1 MKSLRVFFASLLLGI
16 FVPLPSFSAN
26 GTSGPQKILVAY
38 VDLDRVFN
46 EHPRMAEMRAELNRL
61 REEAQKQLDNLYEGR
76 LLNETERRELEQL
89 QKLDNPTEQQRRRR
103 EELKKLSEDREKEL
117 QALESMENLTDQQR
131 QRRAEL
137 INWLNQ
143 QNRRAMELN
152 QQLQQQI
159 AQKDNELTSQALDS
173 IIKAITAVAEEMGLD
188 MVIDKKAILYAKK
201 EQDITQQVLA
211 KLGAP
216 PSPNTNPAQGT
227 SGGNPAGAN
236 VNKSS
241 PNRSASSPK
250 K

>member
-1 MKSLRVFFASLLLGI
+1 MKFLGVFFALLLGVS
-16 FVPLPSFSAN
+16 VPLPSFSAN
-26 GTSGPQKILVAY
+26 GASGPQKILVAY
-38 VDLDRVFN
+38 VDLDRIFN
-46 EHPRMAEMRAELNRL
+46 EHPQMPAMRAELNRL

-117 QALESMENLTDQQR
+117 QSLESMENLSDQQR

-159 AQKDNELTSQALDS
+159 AQKDNELTNQALAS
-173 IIKAITAVAEEMGLD
+173 IVKAITAVAEEMGLE
-188 MVIDKKAILYAKK
+188 MVIDKKAVLYAKK
-201 EQDITQQVLA
+201 EQDITQQVLT
-211 KLGAP
+211 KLGAR
-216 PSPNTNPAQGT
+216 PSPNPAQGT

-236 VNKSS
+236 KNN
-241 PNRSASSPK
+241 PNRTPSPANK